1 MLARLLREAHG
12 VDIRIEAQVNY
23 AQICS
28 LGRLESTV
36 KPDLEVVQIGR
47 EESFKAWSHGYPFRT
62 VRWHFHPE
70 YELHLI
76 THTSGDYFV
85 GDFIGQ
91 FEPGNLVLTGPNL
104 PHNWITDLPE
114 GTCIPNFCLVL
125 QFTDEFIRSVIDAL
139 PELSGFGDVLAESQ
153 RGVQF
158 TDRLGRTIEPL
169 FREIIALQGALRISR
184 FMELV
189 HVLTSARERKVLA
202 GSTCATDLSA
212 LMSGSMNRVL
222 RHIAENLTSIGR
234 EAELAGIAGMNPAAF
249 SRSFSRHTGMT
260 PVRYLARLRI
270 DLACSLLMSNSE
282 QPITEIAFDVG
293 FNNLSNFN
301 RQFLALKGMPPSRFR
316 SLHLSSRGASRRLN
330 DPRKRRESRASPSEA
345 NGLSPRP

>member
-1 MLARLLREAHG
+1 M
-12 VDIRIEAQVNY
+12 
-23 AQICS
+23 
-28 LGRLESTV
+28 

-47 EESFKAWSHGYPFRT
+47 EQPFKAWSHGYPFRT

-91 FEPGNLVLTGPNL
+91 FAPGNLVLTGPNL

-114 GTCIPNFCLVL
+114 GALIPDFCLVL
-125 QFTDEFIRSVIDAL
+125 QFTDEFIRSLVGVL
-139 PELSGFGDVLAESQ
+139 PELGRFGDVLAESQ
-153 RGVQF
+153 RGVRF
-158 TDRLGRTIEPL
+158 SDRLGAAIEPL

-184 FMELV
+184 FVELV
-189 HVLTSARERKVLA
+189 HLLTSAQERTVLA
-202 GSTCATDLSA
+202 GSTYANDRSA
-212 LMSGSMNRVL
+212 LMSSSMNKAL
-222 RHIAENLTSIGR
+222 LYNAENLTSIGR
-234 EAELAGIAGMNPAAF
+234 EAELASIAGMNPAAF

-260 PVRYLARLRI
+260 PIRYIARLRI
-270 DLACSLLMSNSE
+270 DLACSLLMSNCDR
-282 QPITEIAFDVG
+282 PITEIAFDVG

-316 SLHLSSRGASRRLN
+316 SLHLSSRGASQRL
-330 DPRKRRESRASPSEA
+330 DDSRKNRELRASPFRTQAS
-345 NGLSPRP
+345 SPRP